1 MTLGPL
7 IVAAGTALFARVEP
21 GTTYWETTFPAAVVL
36 GAGLALTV
44 APLTATV
51 LAAVDDNHAGIA
63 SAVNNAVARIA
74 GLLAVAVLPA
84 AAGLAGAGAGL
95 DLDDGFGRAMLI
107 SAALAAAG
115 GVIAFFTIRRTEPVF
130 ASAPSVVQQPCG
142 DPCLRT
148 REERRAA

>member
-1 MTLGPL
+1 LL
-7 IVAAGTALFARVEP
+7 ARVEP
-21 GTTYWETTFPAAVVL
+21 GTTYWQTTFPAVVVL

-51 LAAVDDNHAGIA
+51 LAAVDDDHAGIA

-74 GLLAVAVLPA
+74 GLLAIAVLPA

-107 SAALAAAG
+107 SAALAATG
-115 GVIAFFTIRRTEPVF
+115 GVIASVTIRRSEPVF
-130 ASAPSVVQQPCG
+130 TSARSVVQQPCG
-142 DPCLRT
+142 EPCLR
-148 REERRAA
+148 ESKNDRAA